1 MLGEVAGGMGGVV
14 WEVMGVVEVAVVGEV
29 AGGMGDVVLLGM
41 GVVEV
46 GEVGELAGGMGDVVW
61 VGLYWVVLQQMCVIL
76 LQSISTQNFGFLW
89 LLEVDDV
96 GGLVILMEGV
106 VE

>member
-1 MLGEVAGGMGGVV
+1 MGGGLGGVV
-14 WEVMGVVEVAVVGEV
+14 G
-29 AGGMGDVVLLGM
+29 
-41 GVVEV
+41 
-46 GEVGELAGGMGDVVW
+46 
-61 VGLYWVVLQQMCVIL
+61 VGLYWVVLQQMCLIL

>member
-1 MLGEVAGGMGGVV
+1 MVEGGL
-14 WEVMGVVEVAVVGEV
+14 
-29 AGGMGDVVLLGM
+29 GDVV
-41 GVVEV
+41 V
-46 GEVGELAGGMGDVVW
+46 
-61 VGLYWVVLQQMCVIL
+61 VGLYCLQQMCVMFVQL
-76 LQSISTQNFGFLW
+76 MSLQNFGFLW